1 MSINLLEDIQSKLGY
16 PSLQKIDPNTQ
27 EVTEDNSTPD
37 EHRFSQAA
45 IPAVLTALYNYSRS
59 DVGALTILQYSS
71 LTVWTDRIFSD
82 NKEAII
88 QKIAAYSNYTIENAV
103 SKMNSIAAAAVIDIK
118 ENLPEN
124 ATAHDVKKFLA
135 GQRNNIL
142 PFLPAVLQMGEML
155 HDDTL
160 DDRTHKMEGPVSSLM
175 HAIGGQF
182 SDGDVVEKAA
192 AGNN

>member
-27 EVTEDNSTPD
+27 EVAEDNGTPD

-45 IPAVLTALYNYSRS
+45 IPAVLIALYNYSRS

-88 QKIAAYSNYTIENAV
+88 QKIAAYSNYTTENADT
-103 SKMNSIAAAAVIDIK
+103 KMNSIAAHAVNDIK

-124 ATAHDVKKFLA
+124 ALAHDVKKFLA
-135 GQRNNIL
+135 DQRNNIL
-142 PFLPAVLQMGEML
+142 PYLPAALQIGELL
-155 HDDTL
+155 HNNTL
-160 DDRTHKMEGPVSSLM
+160 DDRTNKMEGPVSSMM

-182 SDGDVVEKAA
+182 SDGDAVEKEETQ
-192 AGNN
+192 NK